1 MRIAV
6 VACLLAGIPVA
17 RAAAQTPSAEGAL
30 ATELRS
36 LPDDASREAWLEAH
50 RDRLTAALGRELGA
64 QAAVSQRAGRFDEAF
79 TAFAL
84 AVRVGE
90 SAGDLRSR
98 ITGLHGQ
105 GDIERQRG
113 RAREALAFL
122 ERGLREAEA
131 AGDEAMVGAIGTPLG
146 STRLQMGQY
155 ADALAIFER
164 QRAAYDAVAD
174 RRGRAQAESNIGA
187 VLGTMGRNEEAL
199 ASFERSRAL
208 FAAEGYAPGVT
219 RADNNLG
226 ITHRNLGNYA
236 AALEALT
243 RSLQAKEAAG
253 DRPGLPSTL
262 KNIGS
267 VYTLQGT
274 HDRALDYF
282 RRSYAIAAEIGQ
294 KPAMVQ
300 AGQDEGRVL
309 LEMGRAPEALPV
321 LERALALARE
331 IENTEAAS
339 WVGTALAE
347 VHHALHDR
355 PRALAMLEDAL
366 AAAVQRNETPLIA
379 HNRWQIASL
388 LLEEGRPRDALPLA
402 EGAVQL
408 ARTHFLPETLWPALL
423 VTARAHQGLG
433 RPDLAEPLLREAV
446 DVIEDLRSQ
455 TVGPDADRAAFLVS
469 RASPYQEL
477 VALLADSGRDWEALA
492 VAERSKGR
500 VLLDV
505 IGASAATAVAGDARE
520 QAEERALEASLLA
533 ANSELRALLQKP
545 DQDAARVKALEDER
559 ARRRRAV
566 EDFRAREYAAHPE
579 LRALRGASRALEPAD
594 VKALLGDGR
603 TVLLEYVLAARGA
616 YLFVL
621 SAAATGEPALAVH
634 RLSATSPDLARQA
647 ADLRALLAERNLD
660 FGAPAARLYRLL
672 LAPAGAALQRARRV
686 ILVPDGRLWELPFQ
700 ALRSASGRYLIQD
713 RAVSYAPSLTV
724 LRDMRATERDAT
736 PRAGTLL
743 ALGNPELGA
752 GTRRRQPSVLMG
764 ETLEP
769 LPEAEA
775 QVRQIARLY
784 DPGSTAVRVG
794 GEARESWLK
803 QEAPRYRVLHLA
815 THGLLD
821 DTSPLYSQLVLATPA
836 AGESDDGL
844 LEAREILDLRLRADL
859 AVLSACETG
868 RGQAGA
874 GEGLIGMSWAFFV
887 AGCPATVASQW
898 KVDAASTGRLM
909 VAFHRELKTN
919 RTPAEAL
926 RLAALAQLRRP
937 RERHPFYWAGFVAMG
952 DADSPGR

>member
-1 MRIAV
+1 MRMAV
-6 VACLLAGIPVA
+6 AACLLSVVFSVC
-17 RAAAQTPSAEGAL
+17 AAAETPSAQSAL
-30 ATELRS
+30 AAELRA
-36 LPDDASREAWLEAH
+36 LPDDEAREAWLAAH
-50 RDRLTAALGRELGA
+50 RDQLTAALGRELGA
-64 QAAVSQRAGRFDEAF
+64 QGRLSQRAGKFDEAF
-79 TAFAL
+79 AAFAL
-84 AVRVGE
+84 AVRIGE
-90 SAGDLRSR
+90 SAGDLQSR

-122 ERGLREAEA
+122 ERGMREAEA
-131 AGDEAMVGAIGTPLG
+131 AGDEASVGAMGTPLG
-146 STRLQMGQY
+146 STRLQMGEY
-155 ADALAIFER
+155 AEALAIFER
-164 QRAAYDAVAD
+164 QRAAYDAMSD
-174 RRGRAQAESNIGA
+174 QKGRAQAESNVGA

-208 FAAEGYAPGVT
+208 FAAEGFAPGVT

-226 ITHRNLGNYA
+226 ITHRNLGNYT

-253 DRPGLPSTL
+253 DRAGLPSTL

-267 VYTLQGT
+267 VYTLQGA
-274 HDRALDYF
+274 HARALDYF

-309 LEMGRAPEALPV
+309 LEMGRAAEALPV

-331 IENTEAAS
+331 IENTEAVS
-339 WVGTALAE
+339 WVGTAIAE

-355 PRALAMLEDAL
+355 PRALAMLEEAL

-388 LLEEGRPRDALPLA
+388 RLEEGRAQDALPLA
-402 EGAVQL
+402 QSAVVL
-408 ARTHFLPETLWPALL
+408 ARSHFLPETLWPSLL
-423 VTARAHQGLG
+423 VAARAHVALG
-433 RPDLAEPLLREAV
+433 RPDRAEPLLREAV
-446 DVIEDLRSQ
+446 EAIEELRAQ
-455 TVGPDADRAAFLVS
+455 TVGPAADRAAFLVS

-505 IGASAATAVAGDARE
+505 MGAGAATAVAGDARE
-520 QAEERALEASLLA
+520 QAQERALEASLLA

-545 DQDAARVKALEDER
+545 DQDAARAKALQDER
-559 ARRRRAV
+559 ARRRVAV
-566 EDFRAREYAAHPE
+566 EDFRARQYAAHPE
-579 LRALRGASRALEPAD
+579 LRALRGASRPLEPAD

-603 TVLLEYVLAARGA
+603 TVLLEYVLTARGA

-634 RLSATSPDLARQA
+634 RLSAPSGDLARQA

-724 LRDMRATERDAT
+724 LRDMRATGRDAA
-736 PRAGTLL
+736 PRTGTLL
-743 ALGNPELGA
+743 ALGNPELGG
-752 GTRRRQPSVLMG
+752 GTRRRRPSVLMG

-775 QVRQIARLY
+775 QVREIARLY

-803 QEAPRYRVLHLA
+803 QEASRYRVLHLA

-821 DTSPLYSQLVLATPA
+821 DASPLYSQLVLATPA
-836 AGESDDGL
+836 PGEGDDGL
-844 LEAREILDLRLRADL
+844 LEAREILDLRLNADL

-909 VAFHRELKTN
+909 VAFHRELKAN
-919 RTPAEAL
+919 HTPAEAL

-937 RERHPFYWAGFVAMG
+937 RDRHPFYWAGFVAMG